1 MEDKSSVN
9 AARRQSKREKNNER
23 RRIKILISNM
33 KKTIWRKLIFE
44 ISFF

>member
-33 KKTIWRKLIFE
+33 KKNNLEKINF
-44 ISFF
+44 